1 MERRNFM
8 IKTSQMMTVSMFI
21 SAVVGSPIFAGTTPK
36 LQKPER
42 WTKRPKPSDFDQPIL
57 KAIAL
62 GINAPS
68 PHNTQSWKFKIVDE
82 QEMLLYVDEN
92 RLLPATDPPSRQIHM
107 GAGCFIE
114 TLIIGASSLGYQTQV
129 NYFPEG
135 YQSQADF
142 GQKPVASIRLKEGGA
157 KDPLADYIYKRQ
169 TNRKSYTAEKISQAT
184 FESIK
189 ANAGKSHSRLI
200 FRNEDLTDLKNIF
213 YQGLDIES
221 RTYRTNEE
229 TRRLFS
235 FNEKQRAKKRYG
247 LSMPQM
253 GYEGLTKT
261 IVELA
266 VDNGNPKKWHDP
278 KTIDKSM
285 KSIKKAIDSTQ
296 GVVCWISPSNSYL
309 DWIASGRDFVRF
321 SLSLCQFGMYA
332 HPYNQALQEFDEM
345 EELSVE
351 LDRIWDVK
359 AGEKIQMMVR
369 IGKSKAP
376 YYSYRQHLQS
386 YLLE

>member
-1 MERRNFM
+1 MRRRNFM
-8 IKTSQMMTVSMFI
+8 IKAGQMMTVSMFM
-21 SAVVGSPIFAGTTPK
+21 SAAVDSSILAASNPK

-42 WTKRPKPSDFDQPIL
+42 WKKRPKPNDFDQPIL

-82 QEMLLYVDEN
+82 LEMLLYVDEN

-114 TLIIGASSLGYQTQV
+114 TLVIGASSLGYQTQV
-129 NYFPEG
+129 DYFPEG
-135 YQSQADF
+135 YYDASDF
-142 GQKPVASIRLKEGGA
+142 GQKPVAFIRIEEGGA

-169 TNRKSYTAEKISQAT
+169 TNRKAYTAEKISQAT
-184 FESIK
+184 FENVKIT
-189 ANAGKSHSRLI
+189 AGKSHSRLL
-200 FRNEDLTDLKNIF
+200 FKNEDLTALKNIF

-229 TRRLFS
+229 TRLLFS
-235 FNEKQRAKKRYG
+235 FSEKQRAEKRYG

-253 GYEGLTKT
+253 GYEGLSKT

-296 GVVCWISPSNSYL
+296 GVVCWISPSNDFQ
-309 DWIASGRDFVRF
+309 DWLASGRDFVRF
-321 SLSLCQFGMYA
+321 SLSLSKHEMYS
-332 HPYNQALQEFDEM
+332 HPYNQVIQEFDEM
-345 EELSVE
+345 KKLSKE
-351 LDRIWDVK
+351 LDQIWDVQ

-369 IGKSKAP
+369 IGKCKAP
-376 YYSYRQHLQS
+376 YYSYRLHLQN
-386 YLLE
+386 YLIA